1 MIAPSDKVGEP
12 ALFSALP
19 SITAAVPSAVL
30 AVVKLG
36 SELGKAKTV
45 TVAALAARLAIDVE
59 TSAGSGWPGVK
70 TYSASYTNQPSQP
83 SGFRICQE
91 VKYPSDLDLC
101 SERMFSIG
109 IQSPHHAPA
118 CAAAC
123 KTTIEKGRPSA
134 IDGQIPHWKLRSD

>member
-19 SITAAVPSAVL
+19 LITAAVPSAVL

-70 TYSASYTNQPSQP
+70 TYSASYTNQPS
-83 SGFRICQE
+83 GFRICQE
-91 VKYPSDLDLC
+91 VKYPSDLDLG

-123 KTTIEKGRPSA
+123 KTTIEEGRPSA
-134 IDGQIPHWKLRSD
+134 VDGQIPHWKLRSD